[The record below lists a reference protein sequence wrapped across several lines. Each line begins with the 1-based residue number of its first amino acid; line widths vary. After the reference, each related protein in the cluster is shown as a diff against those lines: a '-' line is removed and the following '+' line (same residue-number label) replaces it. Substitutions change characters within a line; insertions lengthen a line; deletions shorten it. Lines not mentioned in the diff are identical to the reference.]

1 MNTDIIAPCLC
12 PNAAKQARPPSNL
25 KMGSR
30 FSAFVI
36 RPETPT
42 TKNGC
47 IGIGWAMGSI
57 IVFGAIHERIV
68 PRRKLDFML
77 ATVTKGN
84 RERSR
89 DVALNVNEIPTK
101 TIPSETAMADS
112 GPLNA
117 KSNISARF
125 LGNDCIGVMHPKKGI
140 VVKWMDGIGMDG
152 PILTCRFFATSHPTA
167 SWIH

>member
-1 MNTDIIAPCLC
+1 MAPCLC

-152 PILTCRFFATSHPTA
+152 PILTCRFFATSRPTA